1 MLKKSEML
9 FLFIIIYKYNEHTDN
24 LMMPGETFL
33 EQTNEHA
40 TEELQ
45 QLN

>member
-1 MLKKSEML
+1 ML
-9 FLFIIIYKYNEHTDN
+9 FLFIIIYKYNEHRQSYDAKRN
-24 LMMPGETFL
+24 LL

-40 TEELQ
+40 TEELL